1 MTMMNRRTLTSGA
14 LLAALAIL
22 GACSSDF
29 EGKTEIIDLR
39 VIGVT
44 ADPPEFVFYFPP
56 EYLELFFAAGE
67 EPPPGDVERP
77 PEGKGGGEKEGG
89 GLLGEL
95 PPLHVDLGLL
105 VVDSDGD
112 PGEFSYKLTA
122 CILTGNL
129 ECDPDK
135 PSAELAAGKSDTSE
149 TVVPV
154 DIPPDVVAA
163 SVEAD
168 AVGGIFGA
176 AIWIRGEV
184 SGEEGDEIF
193 LKTVIVTPDLI
204 GEREENSN
212 PQIIEILEGEK
223 DEELPLPVVPGEP
236 VQLEVDRKYRLLPS
250 IPEEARETYV
260 VLSFDVDFQDL
271 STGMDPQQLIDNAQA
286 EEITEELVVNF
297 YSTCGTFLEDSK
309 SEAVNPLFE
318 TEEDKKDKSL
328 FGTWYSPPEPED
340 CSLWFVT
347 DDGRGGVG
355 WYQLDVSVK

>member
-1 MTMMNRRTLTSGA
+1 MTNRMQLTSA
-14 LLAALAIL
+14 AMIASLFLLAACDS
-22 GACSSDF
+22 GF

-44 ADPPEFVFYFPP
+44 ADPPEFVFPIPP
-56 EYLELFFAAGE
+56 WMLEAIFAEDG
-67 EPPPGDVERP
+67 EPPPDDVERP
-77 PEGKGGGEKEGG
+77 PEGKGGEKGEEGG

-105 VVDSDGD
+105 VVDSDGA

-122 CILTGNL
+122 CVLTGNL

-163 SVEAD
+163 SMEAD
-168 AVGGIFGA
+168 AIGGIFGA
-176 AIWIRGEV
+176 AVWIRGEV

-193 LKTVIVTPDLI
+193 LKAVIVTPDLI

-223 DEELPLPVVPGEP
+223 DEELPLPAVLGEP
-236 VQLEVDRKYRLLPS
+236 VQLEVDTKYRLLPFV
-250 IPEEARETYV
+250 PEEARETYV
-260 VLSFDVDFQDL
+260 VLSFDINFEDLSKGVDQQDL
-271 STGMDPQQLIDNAQA
+271 IDTGQA

-309 SEAVNPLFE
+309 SEAINPILE

-340 CSLWFVT
+340 CSLWFVV

>member
-1 MTMMNRRTLTSGA
+1 MMNRRTLTCGVV
-14 LLAALAIL
+14 LAALAIL
-22 GACSSDF
+22 GACSADF
-29 EGKTEIIDLR
+29 EGKTEIVDLR

-44 ADPPEFVFYFPP
+44 ADPPEFVFYVPP
-56 EYLELFFAAGE
+56 EFLELLFAE
-67 EPPPGDVERP
+67 DVERPPGDVERP
-77 PEGKGGGEKEGG
+77 PDGQGGKEGG
-89 GLLGEL
+89 GLLPEM
-95 PPLHVDLGLL
+95 PPLHVDVGLL

-112 PGEFSYKLTA
+112 PGEFSYKLNA

-135 PSAELAAGKSDTSE
+135 PSAELAAGKSDTSD

-154 DIPPDVVAA
+154 DIPWDVVVA
-163 SVEAD
+163 SMEAD

-176 AIWIRGEV
+176 AVWLRGEV
-184 SGEEGDEIF
+184 SGEEGDEVF
-193 LKTVIVTPDLI
+193 LKTVIVTPDII
-204 GEREENSN
+204 GGRIRNSN

-223 DEELPLPVVPGEP
+223 DEEVPLPVVLGEP
-236 VQLEVDRKYRLLPS
+236 VQLEVDREYRLLPS

-260 VLSFDVDFQDL
+260 VLSFDVNFQDL
-271 STGMDPQQLIDNAQA
+271 SDSMDPQQLIEDAKA
-286 EEITEELVVNF
+286 EEITEELQVNF

-309 SEAVNPLFE
+309 SEAINPVFE
-318 TEEDKKDKSL
+318 TEEDKKEKSL
-328 FGTWYSPPEPED
+328 SGKWYSPPEPED